1 MKWKKF
7 TLKTTTE
14 AVDYI
19 SSLFDEIGIQG
30 IEIEDNVPLTESE
43 TKGMFI
49 DILPELPPDD
59 GTARVS
65 FYLDDDDDAEAIL
78 KEVDEG
84 LSELRQYVEIG
95 EGTITASE
103 TEDKDWI
110 NNWKQYFK
118 PFTVGER
125 LLIKPSWETCENPR
139 NRAVLEIDPASSF
152 GTGQHHTTRLCL
164 ELLEQL
170 MHPGDRVLDLGCGSG
185 ILSIG
190 ALLLGASGAT
200 AVDIEENAAAT
211 ATENARKNHI
221 DPTLYRVFC
230 GNVLED
236 ETLCR
241 EIGDGYDLICANI
254 VADVLI
260 AMKQLFRRFLRPEG
274 TLIVSGIIMERRDEV
289 LDQLKS
295 AGFTLLEVREKEG
308 WAAASL
314 RIS

>member
-95 EGTITASE
+95 ERGPSQPLRPRIRTGSTTGSSISS
-103 TEDKDWI
+103 
-110 NNWKQYFK
+110 
-118 PFTVGER
+118 R
-125 LLIKPSWETCENPR
+125 LLWIT
-139 NRAVLEIDPASSF
+139 
-152 GTGQHHTTRLCL
+152 
-164 ELLEQL
+164 
-170 MHPGDRVLDLGCGSG
+170 
-185 ILSIG
+185 
-190 ALLLGASGAT
+190 
-200 AVDIEENAAAT
+200 
-211 ATENARKNHI
+211 
-221 DPTLYRVFC
+221 
-230 GNVLED
+230 
-236 ETLCR
+236 
-241 EIGDGYDLICANI
+241 
-254 VADVLI
+254 
-260 AMKQLFRRFLRPEG
+260 
-274 TLIVSGIIMERRDEV
+274 
-289 LDQLKS
+289 
-295 AGFTLLEVREKEG
+295 
-308 WAAASL
+308 SL
-314 RIS
+314 

>member
-95 EGTITASE
+95 EGTWARGPSRPLRQRTRTGSTTGSSISSRSLWIT
-103 TEDKDWI
+103 
-110 NNWKQYFK
+110 
-118 PFTVGER
+118 
-125 LLIKPSWETCENPR
+125 
-139 NRAVLEIDPASSF
+139 
-152 GTGQHHTTRLCL
+152 
-164 ELLEQL
+164 
-170 MHPGDRVLDLGCGSG
+170 
-185 ILSIG
+185 
-190 ALLLGASGAT
+190 
-200 AVDIEENAAAT
+200 
-211 ATENARKNHI
+211 
-221 DPTLYRVFC
+221 
-230 GNVLED
+230 
-236 ETLCR
+236 
-241 EIGDGYDLICANI
+241 
-254 VADVLI
+254 
-260 AMKQLFRRFLRPEG
+260 
-274 TLIVSGIIMERRDEV
+274 
-289 LDQLKS
+289 
-295 AGFTLLEVREKEG
+295 
-308 WAAASL
+308 SL
-314 RIS
+314 

>member
-95 EGTITASE
+95 EGTTLYPGVKIYEGCRIGSRQRIRTGS
-103 TEDKDWI
+103 TTGSSI
-110 NNWKQYFK
+110 SS
-118 PFTVGER
+118 R
-125 LLIKPSWETCENPR
+125 LLWIT
-139 NRAVLEIDPASSF
+139 
-152 GTGQHHTTRLCL
+152 
-164 ELLEQL
+164 
-170 MHPGDRVLDLGCGSG
+170 
-185 ILSIG
+185 
-190 ALLLGASGAT
+190 
-200 AVDIEENAAAT
+200 
-211 ATENARKNHI
+211 
-221 DPTLYRVFC
+221 
-230 GNVLED
+230 
-236 ETLCR
+236 
-241 EIGDGYDLICANI
+241 
-254 VADVLI
+254 
-260 AMKQLFRRFLRPEG
+260 
-274 TLIVSGIIMERRDEV
+274 
-289 LDQLKS
+289 
-295 AGFTLLEVREKEG
+295 
-308 WAAASL
+308 SL
-314 RIS
+314 